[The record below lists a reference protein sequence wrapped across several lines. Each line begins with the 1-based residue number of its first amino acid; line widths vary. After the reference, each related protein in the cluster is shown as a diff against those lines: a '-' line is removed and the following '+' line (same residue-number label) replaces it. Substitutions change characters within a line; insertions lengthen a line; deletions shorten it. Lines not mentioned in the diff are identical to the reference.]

1 MPYAFGSGAE
11 MCTAWLGWLS
21 SAWQVL
27 GRAGNFCER
36 FLWRG
41 RQGIINRQRI
51 QGTWVVLGPDQ
62 PRWPLDWIF
71 CHSCLLCQDTVLL
84 FLKSLVVLC

>member
-51 QGTWVVLGPDQ
+51 QGTWVVWVRTNHDGH
-62 PRWPLDWIF
+62 WIGF
-71 CHSCLLCQDTVLL
+71 SAIPAFYARIQYSY
-84 FLKSLVVLC
+84 F